1 MRLVALS
8 TAIVLAACG
17 SALAQAGNNTGNNEE
32 TINQGNPGNSAQ
44 NTNNASQLPDPVKN
58 EFKQAGFSDVQVVPQ
73 SFLVEAK
80 DKNGRPVMMLIHEN
94 SIMAIS
100 GYPED
105 GSGTT
110 GSGAD
115 SDEDSNTMPGTP
127 GAPGAGSGNNSGSGK

>member
-1 MRLVALS
+1 MRLLTLS
-8 TAIVLAACG
+8 TAIILAACG
-17 SALAQAGNNTGNNEE
+17 SAFAQAGNNTGNNEE
-32 TINQGNPGNSAQ
+32 TINQGNQGSSAQ
-44 NTNNASQLPDPVKN
+44 NTNNASQLPDQVKDDL
-58 EFKQAGFSDVQVVPQ
+58 EQAGFSDVQVVPQ
-73 SFLVEAK
+73 SFLVQAK

-115 SDEDSNTMPGTP
+115 SDQDSNSMPGET
-127 GAPGAGSGNNSGSGK
+127 GGHGAGSGNNSGSGK